1 MKQLVFVLH
10 YGIFLTL
17 LSLSYVNAQTPKFSE
32 KADELYNS
40 GKYVELISFCD
51 TNLPA
56 VLQKNDSL
64 EVAKLLFGKGKGQY
78 HKSKHLISVENLKKA
93 ETYLKDVPSNN
104 ALRADIF
111 YFIHINYSMKSFIL
125 KELKY
130 GKMSL
135 DLYESETVEQKNYE
149 RILILYRRVANP
161 NVTLGNYEVAKSYLD
176 KAEELLKHIPLDY
189 KLPQPLINYRFSS
202 GYQKIVVGLI
212 ETAFFAENYDIIS
225 IKKITE
231 SVVREKE
238 KLDALYA
245 SNKDSNI
252 NFHSYSSALNY
263 YCRYFIVNE
272 DKIDF
277 DLSSLYDEIDKSIKL
292 IDKKSYQRHIHL
304 YLGNKVDVYRHEKDY
319 DKALALINKII
330 DEAGESHNRYVNF
343 LVQKAQIYFSM
354 GNIEEGRLWV
364 KKGIERIH
372 LGTEPL
378 KSDYSNFEP
387 GLKLEDVYLLLSIA
401 NKVIDRSSMPEKA
414 KKAELSL
421 VYTLAFTQFLNTYK
435 DQPLNKRLQNCFKTI
450 VKNLIKYNCLQKEQ
464 ISQIENIQNRL
475 AWKKFIQS
483 RNVVLLPVIDSLE
496 QIDFKLRKQLV
507 DAKQQLKLKQ
517 IDSINNAILQH
528 QRKLEL
534 EYPKLA
540 NFTQDNF
547 DINRFQ
553 NKIPI
558 DEMVL
563 KFMFFKDEFAVFQIS
578 KDTIKWKLHLWGS
591 EQNKLL
597 VNHLKQVRTPSKALQ
612 FDDSLTKLLLPE
624 SSFKYKTLTVIP
636 DNPIYQLP
644 FETLIYNDS
653 YLIESKAIRYSSHLR
668 FAFINNDNFVDKKT
682 KTAVSI
688 FAPEYLGGKNQY
700 TTRSGSYYLEGAQKE
715 AKAIEELFN
724 AISFTG
730 DQATKEQFI
739 SRKSESTVLHMAMHA
754 TIDQD
759 NPEFSYFNFSNNEK
773 LYLEELYG
781 LKIPN
786 KLAVLSACNT
796 GIGKVD
802 DASGMVSLQRA
813 LNFAGTKA
821 TVASLWEVPDK
832 TTSNIMISFYE
843 YLKKGKTKSEAL
855 KYAKQ
860 DYFKTTSGDKLK
872 HPYYWG
878 GFVLYGDDTPI
889 LVKSN
894 LNILYG
900 ILTIIAI
907 ILVGVFWMQNKRKRP

>member
-277 DLSSLYDEIDKSIKL
+277 DLSSLYE
-292 IDKKSYQRHIHL
+292 
-304 YLGNKVDVYRHEKDY
+304 
-319 DKALALINKII
+319 
-330 DEAGESHNRYVNF
+330 
-343 LVQKAQIYFSM
+343 
-354 GNIEEGRLWV
+354 
-364 KKGIERIH
+364 
-372 LGTEPL
+372 
-378 KSDYSNFEP
+378 
-387 GLKLEDVYLLLSIA
+387 
-401 NKVIDRSSMPEKA
+401 
-414 KKAELSL
+414 
-421 VYTLAFTQFLNTYK
+421 
-435 DQPLNKRLQNCFKTI
+435 
-450 VKNLIKYNCLQKEQ
+450 
-464 ISQIENIQNRL
+464 
-475 AWKKFIQS
+475 
-483 RNVVLLPVIDSLE
+483 
-496 QIDFKLRKQLV
+496 
-507 DAKQQLKLKQ
+507 
-517 IDSINNAILQH
+517 
-528 QRKLEL
+528 
-534 EYPKLA
+534 
-540 NFTQDNF
+540 
-547 DINRFQ
+547 
-553 NKIPI
+553 
-558 DEMVL
+558 
-563 KFMFFKDEFAVFQIS
+563 
-578 KDTIKWKLHLWGS
+578 
-591 EQNKLL
+591 
-597 VNHLKQVRTPSKALQ
+597 
-612 FDDSLTKLLLPE
+612 
-624 SSFKYKTLTVIP
+624 
-636 DNPIYQLP
+636 
-644 FETLIYNDS
+644 
-653 YLIESKAIRYSSHLR
+653 
-668 FAFINNDNFVDKKT
+668 
-682 KTAVSI
+682 
-688 FAPEYLGGKNQY
+688 
-700 TTRSGSYYLEGAQKE
+700 
-715 AKAIEELFN
+715 
-724 AISFTG
+724 
-730 DQATKEQFI
+730 
-739 SRKSESTVLHMAMHA
+739 
-754 TIDQD
+754 
-759 NPEFSYFNFSNNEK
+759 
-773 LYLEELYG
+773 
-781 LKIPN
+781 
-786 KLAVLSACNT
+786 
-796 GIGKVD
+796 
-802 DASGMVSLQRA
+802 
-813 LNFAGTKA
+813 
-821 TVASLWEVPDK
+821 
-832 TTSNIMISFYE
+832 
-843 YLKKGKTKSEAL
+843 
-855 KYAKQ
+855 
-860 DYFKTTSGDKLK
+860 
-872 HPYYWG
+872 
-878 GFVLYGDDTPI
+878 
-889 LVKSN
+889 
-894 LNILYG
+894 
-900 ILTIIAI
+900 
-907 ILVGVFWMQNKRKRP
+907 